1 MEKVQAGVSEAPVVI
16 QIKREEGTGM
26 KSARGAKKS
35 VKNLRKATV
44 KKAGKASKK
53 VASAKKKVIKAVQK
67 AEVQANAALEERAKK
82 ISAQKDALIK
92 RLMEELAAKEKL
104 LKEGKKGLLDK
115 ARENLLDLKNR
126 AETEARKWKEEL
138 EAKGKAL
145 LEFKNKAEGEAKR
158 LRDQLAEKAQSLR
171 GKMSELDEYKKA
183 AEEKLFELEAK
194 VKEYTARFGVIGKE
208 RPGLVTV
215 RGNPLTLLGPEV
227 KVGDRAPDFRVLD
240 GALKVATLDSFRG
253 KLKIIS
259 SVPSLDTPVCDAET
273 HRFNEEAGKLPE
285 NVIVLTLSMDLPFA
299 QSRWCAAA
307 GVEKVKTFS
316 DFRDRSFG
324 QAYGVLIKE
333 TGLLARA
340 VFLVDEQDIIR
351 YVELVP
357 ELTKEPEYDR
367 ILNTVRALL

>member
-1 MEKVQAGVSEAPVVI
+1 M
-16 QIKREEGTGM
+16 GM

-35 VKNLRKATV
+35 VKNPRKPTA
-44 KKAGKASKK
+44 KKAVKAPKK
-53 VASAKKKVIKAVQK
+53 IASAKKKVVKAVQK
-67 AEVQANAALEERAKK
+67 AEVQAKAALEERAKK

-104 LKEGKKGLLDK
+104 LKESKRGLLDK
-115 ARENLLDLKNR
+115 AKENLLELKNR
-126 AETEARKWKEEL
+126 AETEAQKWKVEL
-138 EAKGKAL
+138 ETKGKAL
-145 LEFKNKAEGEAKR
+145 LEFKNKGEGETKR
-158 LRDQLAEKAQSLR
+158 LREQLEEKVQSLS
-171 GKMSELDEYKKA
+171 GKMTELDEYKKA
-183 AEEKLFELEAK
+183 AEGKLFELEAK
-194 VKEYTARFGVIGKE
+194 VKEGAARFGAIGKE

-240 GALKVATLDSFRG
+240 GTLKVATLDAFRG

-285 NVIVLTLSMDLPFA
+285 NAAVLTISMDLPFA

-324 QAYGVLIKE
+324 EAYGVLIKE

-340 VFLVDEQDIIR
+340 VFLVDDQNIVR

-357 ELTKEPEYDR
+357 ELTKEPDYER
-367 ILNTVRALL
+367 ILSTVRALL

>member
-1 MEKVQAGVSEAPVVI
+1 
-16 QIKREEGTGM
+16 M

-35 VKNLRKATV
+35 VKTLRKPTA
-44 KKAGKASKK
+44 KKAVKAPKK
-53 VASAKKKVIKAVQK
+53 VASAKKKVIKAVQEAEAQAK
-67 AEVQANAALEERAKK
+67 AATEDRAKK

-104 LKEGKKGLLDK
+104 LKESKKGLLDK
-115 ARENLLDLKNR
+115 ARENLLELKNR
-126 AETEARKWKEEL
+126 AETEAQRWKEEV
-138 EAKGKAL
+138 EIKGKAF
-145 LEFKNKAEGEAKR
+145 LEFRNKAEAEAKR
-158 LRDQLAEKAQSLR
+158 LRDQLGEKIQALH
-171 GKMSELDEYKKA
+171 GKMTELDEYKNA
-183 AEEKLFELEAK
+183 GEGKLFDLEAK
-194 VKEYTARFGVIGKE
+194 LKEYAARFGGIGKE

-215 RGNPLTLLGPEV
+215 RGNPLTLLGLEV

-240 GALKVATLDSFRG
+240 GAMKVATLDTFRG

-259 SVPSLDTPVCDAET
+259 AVPSLDTPVCDAET

-285 NVIVLTLSMDLPFA
+285 NAVVLTISMDLPFA

-307 GVEKVKTFS
+307 GVDKVKAFS

-324 QAYGVLIKE
+324 EAYGVLIKE

-340 VFLVDEQDIIR
+340 VFLVDDQNIVR
-351 YVELVP
+351 YVELAP
-357 ELTKEPEYDR
+357 ELTKEPDYGR

>member
-1 MEKVQAGVSEAPVVI
+1 
-16 QIKREEGTGM
+16 M

-35 VKNLRKATV
+35 VKNPRKPAA
-44 KKAGKASKK
+44 KKAVKASKK
-53 VASAKKKVIKAVQK
+53 IASAKKKVIKAVQK
-67 AEVQANAALEERAKK
+67 VEVPAKAAIEERAKK

-92 RLMEELAAKEKL
+92 KLMEELAAKEKL

-115 ARENLLDLKNR
+115 AKENLLELKDR
-126 AETEARKWKEEL
+126 AETEAQKWKEEL
-138 EAKGKAL
+138 ETKGKAL
-145 LEFKNKAEGEAKR
+145 LEFKNKAEGETKR
-158 LRDQLAEKAQSLR
+158 LREQLGEKVQSLR
-171 GKMSELDEYKKA
+171 GKMTELDEYKKA
-183 AEEKLFELEAK
+183 GEGRLFELEAK
-194 VKEYTARFGVIGKE
+194 VKEYAARFGAIGKE

-215 RGNPLTLLGPEV
+215 RGNPLTLLGAEV

-240 GALKVATLDSFRG
+240 GTLKVATPDTFRG

-285 NVIVLTLSMDLPFA
+285 NVAVLTISMDLPFA
-299 QSRWCAAA
+299 QTRWCAAA

-324 QAYGVLIKE
+324 EAYGVLIKE

-340 VFLVDEQDIIR
+340 VFLVDDQNIVR
-351 YVELVP
+351 YAELVP
-357 ELTKEPEYDR
+357 ELTKEPDYER

>member
-1 MEKVQAGVSEAPVVI
+1 
-16 QIKREEGTGM
+16 M

-35 VKNLRKATV
+35 VKNPRKPTA
-44 KKAGKASKK
+44 KKALKAPKK
-53 VASAKKKVIKAVQK
+53 VASVKKKVIHAVQK
-67 AEVQANAALEERAKK
+67 AEVQVKAALEDRAKK

-92 RLMEELAAKEKL
+92 RLMEELASKEKL
-104 LKEGKKGLLDK
+104 LKESKKGLLDK
-115 ARENLLDLKNR
+115 AKENLLELKNR
-126 AETEARKWKEEL
+126 AETEAQKWKEEL
-138 EAKGKAL
+138 ESKAKTL
-145 LEFKNKAEGEAKR
+145 LEFKNKAEGETKR
-158 LRDQLAEKAQSLR
+158 LRDQLGEKVQALR
-171 GKMSELDEYKKA
+171 GKMTELDEYKKA
-183 AEEKLFELEAK
+183 AEGRLFELEAK
-194 VKEYTARFGVIGKE
+194 VKEYAARFGAVGKE
-208 RPGLVTV
+208 RPGQVAV
-215 RGNPLTLLGPEV
+215 RGNPLTLLGSEV

-240 GALKVATLDSFRG
+240 GTLKVATLDTFRG

-285 NVIVLTLSMDLPFA
+285 NVVVLTISMDLPFA

-324 QAYGVLIKE
+324 EAYGVLIKE

-340 VFLVDEQDIIR
+340 VFLVDDQNIVR

-357 ELTKEPEYDR
+357 ELTKEPDYER
-367 ILNTVRALL
+367 ILSTVRALL

>member
-1 MEKVQAGVSEAPVVI
+1 M
-16 QIKREEGTGM
+16 GM

-35 VKNLRKATV
+35 VKNPRKPTA
-44 KKAGKASKK
+44 KKAVKAPKK
-53 VASAKKKVIKAVQK
+53 IASAKKKVVKAVQK
-67 AEVQANAALEERAKK
+67 AEVQAKAALEERAKK

-104 LKEGKKGLLDK
+104 LKESKRGLLDK
-115 ARENLLDLKNR
+115 AKENLLELKNR
-126 AETEARKWKEEL
+126 AETEAQKWKVEL
-138 EAKGKAL
+138 ETKGKAL
-145 LEFKNKAEGEAKR
+145 LEFKNKGEGETKR
-158 LRDQLAEKAQSLR
+158 LREQLEEKVQSLR
-171 GKMSELDEYKKA
+171 GKMTELDEYKKA
-183 AEEKLFELEAK
+183 AEGKLFELEAK
-194 VKEYTARFGVIGKE
+194 VKEDAARFGAIGKE

-240 GALKVATLDSFRG
+240 GTLKVATLDAFRG

-285 NVIVLTLSMDLPFA
+285 NVAVLTLSMDLPFA

-324 QAYGVLIKE
+324 EAYGVLIKE

-340 VFLVDEQDIIR
+340 VFLVDEQNVVR

-357 ELTKEPEYDR
+357 ELTQEPDYER
-367 ILNTVRALL
+367 ILSTVRALL

>member
-1 MEKVQAGVSEAPVVI
+1 
-16 QIKREEGTGM
+16 M

-126 AETEARKWKEEL
+126 AETEAQKWKEEL

-285 NVIVLTLSMDLPFA
+285 NVIVLTISMDLPFA

-324 QAYGVLIKE
+324 EAYGVLIKE

>member
-1 MEKVQAGVSEAPVVI
+1 
-16 QIKREEGTGM
+16 M

-35 VKNLRKATV
+35 VKNPRKPTA
-44 KKAGKASKK
+44 KKAVKAPKK
-53 VASAKKKVIKAVQK
+53 IASAKKKVVKAVQK
-67 AEVQANAALEERAKK
+67 AEVQAKAALEERAKK

-104 LKEGKKGLLDK
+104 LKESKRGLLDK
-115 ARENLLDLKNR
+115 AKENLLELKNR
-126 AETEARKWKEEL
+126 AETEAQKWKVEL
-138 EAKGKAL
+138 ETKGKAL
-145 LEFKNKAEGEAKR
+145 LEFKNKGEGETKR
-158 LRDQLAEKAQSLR
+158 LREQLEEKVQSLR
-171 GKMSELDEYKKA
+171 GKMTELDEYKKA
-183 AEEKLFELEAK
+183 AEGKLFELEAK
-194 VKEYTARFGVIGKE
+194 VKEGAARFGAIGKE

-240 GALKVATLDSFRG
+240 GTLKVATLDAFRG

-285 NVIVLTLSMDLPFA
+285 NVAVLTLSMDLPFA

-324 QAYGVLIKE
+324 EAYGVLIKE

-340 VFLVDEQDIIR
+340 VFLVDDQNIVR

-357 ELTKEPEYDR
+357 ELTKEPDYER
-367 ILNTVRALL
+367 ILSTVRALL

>member
-1 MEKVQAGVSEAPVVI
+1 M
-16 QIKREEGTGM
+16 GM

-35 VKNLRKATV
+35 VKNPRKPTA
-44 KKAGKASKK
+44 KKAVKAPKK
-53 VASAKKKVIKAVQK
+53 IASAKKKVVKAVQK
-67 AEVQANAALEERAKK
+67 AEVQAKAALEERAKK

-104 LKEGKKGLLDK
+104 LKESKRGLLDK
-115 ARENLLDLKNR
+115 AKENLLELKNR
-126 AETEARKWKEEL
+126 AETEAQKWKVEL
-138 EAKGKAL
+138 ETKGKAL
-145 LEFKNKAEGEAKR
+145 LEFKNKGEGETKR
-158 LRDQLAEKAQSLR
+158 LREQLEEKVQSLR
-171 GKMSELDEYKKA
+171 GKMTELDEYKKA
-183 AEEKLFELEAK
+183 AEGKLFELEAK
-194 VKEYTARFGVIGKE
+194 VKEGAARFGAIGKE

-240 GALKVATLDSFRG
+240 GTLKVATLDAFRG

-285 NVIVLTLSMDLPFA
+285 NVAVLTLSMDLPFA

-324 QAYGVLIKE
+324 EAYGVLIKE

-340 VFLVDEQDIIR
+340 VFLVDDQNIVR

-357 ELTKEPEYDR
+357 ELTKEPDYER
-367 ILNTVRALL
+367 ILSTVRALL

>member
-1 MEKVQAGVSEAPVVI
+1 M
-16 QIKREEGTGM
+16 T
-26 KSARGAKKS
+26 
-35 VKNLRKATV
+35 
-44 KKAGKASKK
+44 
-53 VASAKKKVIKAVQK
+53 
-67 AEVQANAALEERAKK
+67 
-82 ISAQKDALIK
+82 
-92 RLMEELAAKEKL
+92 
-104 LKEGKKGLLDK
+104 
-115 ARENLLDLKNR
+115 
-126 AETEARKWKEEL
+126 
-138 EAKGKAL
+138 
-145 LEFKNKAEGEAKR
+145 
-158 LRDQLAEKAQSLR
+158 
-171 GKMSELDEYKKA
+171 ELDEYKKA
-183 AEEKLFELEAK
+183 AEGKLFELEAK
-194 VKEYTARFGVIGKE
+194 VKEGAARFGAIGKE

-240 GALKVATLDSFRG
+240 GTLKVATLDAFRG

-285 NVIVLTLSMDLPFA
+285 NVAVLTLSMDLPFA

-324 QAYGVLIKE
+324 EAYGVLIKE

-340 VFLVDEQDIIR
+340 VFLVDEQNVVR

-357 ELTKEPEYDR
+357 ELTQEPDYER
-367 ILNTVRALL
+367 ILSTVRALL